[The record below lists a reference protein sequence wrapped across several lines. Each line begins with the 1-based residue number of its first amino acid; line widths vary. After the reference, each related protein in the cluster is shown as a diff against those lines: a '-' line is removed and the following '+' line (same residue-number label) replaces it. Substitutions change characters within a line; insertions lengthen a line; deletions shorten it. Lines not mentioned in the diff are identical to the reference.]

1 MRNKEACLYV
11 QLLVIVFYRSNRFA
25 SCIGHPEI
33 TSMSRGK
40 NSTRFINLNTIFF
53 WFRRVTINIH
63 NSSHWR
69 NLNFFFVYIIS
80 ETHMYSKAIAEFS
93 VAVQSTFSDYRP
105 RINFF
110 FFYMTIPWY
119 HRILLNFPLNY
130 SYGIHSFLFPVPLTI
145 K

>member
-11 QLLVIVFYRSNRFA
+11 QLLVIVFYRSNRFT
-25 SCIGHPEI
+25 SCIGHLEI

-40 NSTRFINLNTIFF
+40 NSTRFINLRTFFF

-69 NLNFFFVYIIS
+69 NLNFFFVYIIL
-80 ETHMYSKAIAEFS
+80 ETHMYGKAIAEFS

-105 RINFF
+105 RVNFF
-110 FFYMTIPWY
+110 
-119 HRILLNFPLNY
+119 
-130 SYGIHSFLFPVPLTI
+130 SFT
-145 K
+145 